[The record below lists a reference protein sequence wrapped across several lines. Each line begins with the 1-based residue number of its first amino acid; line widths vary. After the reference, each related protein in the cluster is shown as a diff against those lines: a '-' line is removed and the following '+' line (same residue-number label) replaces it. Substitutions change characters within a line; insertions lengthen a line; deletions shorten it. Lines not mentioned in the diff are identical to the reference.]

1 MTYLWLIFSILALIA
16 SSLHMIF
23 YKFLSK
29 SNIPNDICI
38 SLVFILSGI
47 LSFIYL
53 FFNRNRIKINEC
65 KLNINKLSAGALII
79 LFFNF
84 FLLKSIDYSP
94 KTSYPL
100 LVINLNI
107 ILTAIMSY
115 FIFKEKISYKAFI
128 GILLTV
134 IGLSIVIYYSQ

>member
-1 MTYLWLIFSILALIA
+1 MTYLWLIFSIFALIV

-23 YKFLSK
+23 YKLLTK

-38 SLVFILSGI
+38 SLVFIISGI
-47 LSFIYL
+47 LSLIYL
-53 FFNRNRIKINEC
+53 FFNRDRLKINEC
-65 KLNINKLSAGALII
+65 KLNINKLCAGAIII
-79 LFFNF
+79 LLFNF
-84 FLLKSIDYSP
+84 FLLKSIDFSP

-100 LVINLNI
+100 LIINLNI
-107 ILTAIMSY
+107 ILTAILSY
-115 FIFKEKISYKAFI
+115 FIFKEKISYKVFL